1 MIKTRIALAVL
12 MTTLAVAPASAS
24 KHHHKDTEETSSSGK
39 HHKSSGKSSHS
50 SKGSDKSSTKSNAKS
65 SSKSS
70 KSKSGGKS
78 SKDSKSSKHSKDKH
92 AGTGNA
98 LVAGAA
104 IATPASL
111 KLVAPESY
119 RDRNFNALSNQFLN
133 ALWRLDSES
142 AVYAGK
148 YDTAATLAIPDKA
161 GQARALAFIDEW
173 KMKFAAVEA
182 NKLALKQRT
191 DLALLINK
199 LDSDRFRLTTLK
211 EWEWNPA
218 SYNVAGPID
227 LILNTEYAA
236 QPQRLRTLLKRIA
249 GIPAYYEAARAN
261 IVNPTRE
268 HTRLAIAQAPGIQTL
283 LTEVDKAAQAS
294 ILTPVEKQLYTQRIN
309 AALTAIDGY
318 VAFLTEL
325 DKQSDSAGR
334 RSFRLGKELYE
345 QKFAFDI
352 QSASTAEETYQKAL
366 AAREELLSN
375 MSRIT
380 DELWERYLG
389 ATPRPPD
396 RYGRIGMMIDKLS
409 ERHVARA
416 DFVNEIRRQV
426 PLLQDWVISH
436 DLLTL
441 DPSKPLEVRATPAYA
456 AGVAGAS
463 IDAPGPYRPQDK
475 TYYNVTPLDGATAEQ
490 AESSLREYNYWILQI
505 LNIHE
510 AIPGHYAQLVY
521 ANRSPSIVKSIFGNG
536 AMVEGWAVYGER
548 MMLESGYGD
557 NAPEMWL
564 MYSKW
569 NLRSVTNTI
578 LDYSVHVLGMT
589 EQQALD
595 LLTRQAFQTRS
606 EALEKWH
613 RVQVS
618 SVQLTSYFSGYSE
631 IMELREQRKQALA
644 SKFNLKDFHEQFL
657 SYGSAPVRVIKGL
670 MSQ

>member
-1 MIKTRIALAVL
+1 MIKTNIALAVL
-12 MTTLAVAPASAS
+12 MTTLAVAPAGATT
-24 KHHHKDTEETSSSGK
+24 HHKTTHTS
-39 HHKSSGKSSHS
+39 
-50 SKGSDKSSTKSNAKS
+50 A
-65 SSKSS
+65 
-70 KSKSGGKS
+70 KSGGKS
-78 SKDSKSSKHSKDKH
+78 GSKTGSHTAHAKSGKSGKGAKAGGKINSTGKHGKTK
-92 AGTGNA
+92 AA
-98 LVAGAA
+98 AVAA
-104 IATPASL
+104 PSL
-111 KLVAPESY
+111 KPSGTPE
-119 RDRNFNALSNQFLN
+119 RRQDRSFDGQSSQFLN
-133 ALWRLDSES
+133 ALWRIDSES
-142 AVYAGK
+142 AIYAGK
-148 YDTAATLAIPDKA
+148 YDTAATLSIPDKA
-161 GQARALAFIDEW
+161 GQARELAFIDEW
-173 KMKFAAVEA
+173 KQRFGAINASQLSA
-182 NKLALKQRT
+182 KQRT

-211 EWEWNPA
+211 EYEWNPA

-268 HTRLAIAQAPGIQTL
+268 HTRLAIAQAPGVQTL

-294 ILTPVEKQLYTQRIN
+294 ILTPMEKQLFTKRVN
-309 AALTAIDGY
+309 AALTAVDGY
-318 VAFLTEL
+318 VAFLTEM
-325 DKQSDSAGR
+325 DKQMDTSGR
-334 RSFRLGKELYE
+334 RTFRLGKELYE

-352 QSASTAEETYQKAL
+352 QSGSTAEQTYQKAL
-366 AAREELLSN
+366 AAREELLAN
-375 MSRIT
+375 MERIS
-380 DELWERYLG
+380 DELWDKTMG
-389 ATPRPPD
+389 STAKPAD
-396 RYGRIGMMIDKLS
+396 RFAKIGMVIDKLS
-409 ERHVARA
+409 ERHVKRE
-416 DFVNEIRRQV
+416 DFFAEIRRQV
-426 PLLQDWVISH
+426 PVLQDWVISH
-436 DLLTL
+436 NLLTL
-441 DPSKPLEVRATPAYA
+441 DPKKQLEVRATPAYQ

-463 IDAPGPYRPQDK
+463 IDAPGPYRPQDR
-475 TYYNVTPLDGATAEQ
+475 TYYNVTPLDGATPEA

-521 ANRSPSIVKSIFGNG
+521 ANKSPSIVKSIFGNG

-589 EQQALD
+589 EEQAID

-606 EALEKWH
+606 EAVEKWH

-631 IMELREQRKQALA
+631 IMELREQRKQQLGA
-644 SKFNLKDFHEQFL
+644 KFNLKEFHEQFL

-670 MSQ
+670 MTQ

>member
-1 MIKTRIALAVL
+1 MIKTKIALAVL
-12 MTTLAVAPASAS
+12 MTTLAVAPAGATT
-24 KHHHKDTEETSSSGK
+24 HHKAASTSAKS
-39 HHKSSGKSSHS
+39 KSSGKSAHTAHAKSGAKSTKS
-50 SKGSDKSSTKSNAKS
+50 SKGS
-65 SSKSS
+65 SKSS
-70 KSKSGGKS
+70 GKHG
-78 SKDSKSSKHSKDKH
+78 KAK
-92 AGTGNA
+92 A
-98 LVAGAA
+98 VAATAA
-104 IATPASL
+104 VAAAAAPSL
-111 KLVAPESY
+111 KPSGTPE
-119 RDRNFNALSNQFLN
+119 RRQDRSFDGQSSQFLN
-133 ALWRLDSES
+133 ALWRIDSES
-142 AVYAGK
+142 AIYAGK
-148 YDTAATLAIPDKA
+148 YDTAATLSIPDKA
-161 GQARALAFIDEW
+161 GQAKELAFIDEW
-173 KMKFAAVEA
+173 KQRFGAINASQLSA
-182 NKLALKQRT
+182 KQRT

-211 EWEWNPA
+211 EYEWNPA

-268 HTRLAIAQAPGIQTL
+268 HTRLAIAQAPGVQTL

-294 ILTPVEKQLYTQRIN
+294 ILTPVEKQLFTQRVN
-309 AALTAIDGY
+309 AALTAVDSY
-318 VAFLTEL
+318 VAFLTEM
-325 DKQSDSAGR
+325 DKQMDANGR

-345 QKFAFDI
+345 KKFAFDI
-352 QSASTAEETYQKAL
+352 QSGSTAEQTYQKAL
-366 AAREELLSN
+366 AAREELLAN
-375 MSRIT
+375 MDRIS
-380 DELWERYLG
+380 DELWEKTMG
-389 ATPRPPD
+389 VAVKPAD
-396 RYGRIGMMIDKLS
+396 RFAKIGKVIDKLS
-409 ERHVARA
+409 ERHVKRE
-416 DFVNEIRRQV
+416 DFFAEIRRQV
-426 PLLQDWVISH
+426 PVLQDWVISH
-436 DLLTL
+436 NLLTL
-441 DPSKPLEVRATPAYA
+441 DPKKQLEVRATPAYQ

-463 IDAPGPYRPQDK
+463 IDAPGPYRPQDR
-475 TYYNVTPLDGATAEQ
+475 TYYNVTPLDGATAEA
-490 AESSLREYNYWILQI
+490 AESSLREYNHWILQI

-521 ANRSPSIVKSIFGNG
+521 ANKSPSIVKSIFGNG

-589 EQQALD
+589 EEQAID

-606 EALEKWH
+606 EAVEKWH

-631 IMELREQRKQALA
+631 IMELREQRKQQLGA
-644 SKFNLKDFHEQFL
+644 KFNLKEFHEQFL

-670 MSQ
+670 MTQ